1 MHRPFPDGFEL
12 KTATIVKKADGW
24 YVAVSLED
32 DSVPEPKPI
41 DEIKSVVGVDLGLKS
56 FLVTSE
62 GESVDV
68 QQHYRNTQKHLARQQ
83 KRLANKE
90 PGSVNS
96 QKQKEKI
103 SRIH

>member
-41 DEIKSVVGVDLGLKS
+41 DEIKSVVGVDLGP
-56 FLVTSE
+56 LVTS
-62 GESVDV
+62 
-68 QQHYRNTQKHLARQQ
+68 
-83 KRLANKE
+83 
-90 PGSVNS
+90 
-96 QKQKEKI
+96 
-103 SRIH
+103 